1 MGTLNI
7 TNCYSTYDILG
18 YSGLGGIIGQSKAGL
33 IVNITKTF
41 AWNPSVVA
49 FRDAAGKYSS
59 GAFGGSISGTNT
71 ISGCF
76 RNAGLQFTDPFR
88 TIQTHADLAAGTPE
102 GAANQNAYDSTPS
115 AEKTLTDAARK
126 AGWSSDVWDFS
137 GAVPVLKK

>member
-1 MGTLNI
+1 MSL
-7 TNCYSTYDILG
+7 STQRNAVPVHIPLY
-18 YSGLGGIIGQSKAGL
+18 IGDVGMIQ
-33 IVNITKTF
+33 N
-41 AWNPSVVA
+41 
-49 FRDAAGKYSS
+49 FRDAADKYSS

-115 AEKTLTDAARK
+115 AEKTLTDAAKK
-126 AGWSSDVWDFS
+126 AGWSSDIWNFS
-137 GAVPVLKK
+137 DAVPVLKK